1 MSEDVLDLEAVWIR
15 AIAELDDETL
25 PAQHRAWMRLTRPLA
40 LVQDTAVLATP
51 NDFAREVLDTKLR
64 PVIMAALSRQLGR
77 EVRVAVTVESDSDA
91 GAAVEP
97 DPEPVAEAPPP
108 PLALG
113 RPGSRAES

>member
-64 PVIMAALSRQLGR
+64 PVIMDALSRQLGR
-77 EVRVAVTVESDSDA
+77 DVRVAVTVEAEPEGSSA
-91 GAAVEP
+91 PP
-97 DPEPVAEAPPP
+97 DPEPEPVTEPAP
-108 PLALG
+108 
-113 RPGSRAES
+113 